1 VPQVVATCDYED
13 AICGSA
19 MTAPCGSPVAGR
31 VLPFCAKTFY
41 YNNVWNI
48 LEKDDGPSPNHRDA
62 MSIYE
67 EGDGLLAVVR
77 DGLLAIGYEE
87 DLLREQYAFAD
98 LTTPESNLQRIDLA
112 AFAEE
117 PVSYRS
123 ACFGITVLHN
133 GQQGLRSFLSLG
145 APQLL
150 TIHPR
155 EKQIGRW
162 IVKASD
168 EPELIEKLSGGRF
181 RERLNEHG
189 GDWSPRGVLRAK
201 AIRDPGLQQL
211 DFYDVGLVP
220 MLEQIVQ
227 GKLDVLLRSVLAEC
241 QVLFRDRH
249 SVEPDYAQLY
259 RLVFRLIAAKLLGDR
274 NYPGSWIEADAE
286 AVLSAV
292 ERHYFGRSREAPALK
307 DPFVRQAAWE
317 RIRRSLPLQNL
328 SVETLAYVYENT
340 LVAPDVRATQDIHAT
355 PREIAEFVVNHL
367 PFEELPA
374 EQRTVF
380 EPFAGHAPFLI
391 ASLARLRGLLPAGW
405 TATRRHDYLV
415 DVLSGLEN
423 EPFAREVARYSLMLA
438 DYPNPNG
445 WKLIDEDAFT
455 GPALERELARANIVL
470 CNPPFGDF
478 SEQERAIRGI
488 DRPNKAAE
496 ALRRV
501 LEHPPAMLGFV
512 LPRSFTQ
519 GALYEPLRRR
529 LAEVYPQT
537 FLLVLPDVA
546 FQHSE
551 AETVLVIAYRERKAN
566 NIRRSALVSKE
577 DYPKF
582 VSTGRTTWDDHGH
595 RLKGLPSTELWIPPL
610 LAKLVEALQGFQIL
624 DDVADVH
631 RGIEYK
637 GNIKQFVSDKPH
649 PALFPGLKDVR
660 SGLEPYV
667 TGRPVYFRIEEELML
682 YSAHRLNWQRPKVLA
697 NAARISRGAWTIAAA
712 LDESGL
718 VCSQRFHGIW
728 PSSDFPIEVIA
739 AVLNGPLAN
748 AYIGLQVA
756 SHDNQVRLVKLV
768 PLPQLNNGDL
778 ARIRSLVREY
788 MAVRLAWRDEFPS
801 RNEEGACLE
810 LMLAID
816 AAVLAGYGLAPRL
829 ERELLDRFAGER
841 RPGPITMDRYYPE
854 DFRAAVPLR
863 VYISDAYR
871 EASVEATLNRVLPI
885 HEPGLTDL
893 IEELAEES

>member
-1 VPQVVATCDYED
+1 
-13 AICGSA
+13 
-19 MTAPCGSPVAGR
+19 
-31 VLPFCAKTFY
+31 
-41 YNNVWNI
+41 
-48 LEKDDGPSPNHRDA
+48 

-67 EGDGLLAVVR
+67 DDDGLLAVVR

-87 DLLREQYAFAD
+87 NLLREQYAFAD
-98 LTTPESNLQRIDLA
+98 LTTPESTLRHIDLA

-117 PVSYRS
+117 PVSYKS
-123 ACFGITVLHN
+123 ACFGITVLRNEHQN
-133 GQQGLRSFLSLG
+133 LRSFLSLG

-155 EKQIGRW
+155 ERQIGRW

-168 EPELIEKLSGGRF
+168 EPELIEKMSGAGF
-181 RERLNEHG
+181 RQRLKEHG
-189 GDWSPRGVLRAK
+189 VDWSPREVLRAK
-201 AIRDPGLQQL
+201 TIRDPGPQQL
-211 DFYDVGLVP
+211 DFYDVGLMP

-227 GKLDVLLRSVLAEC
+227 GKLDVLLRAVLAEC
-241 QVLFRDRH
+241 QAIFRDRH
-249 SVEPDYAQLY
+249 GVDPDYARLY

-274 NYPGSWIEADAE
+274 NYPGSWIDTDAE

-292 ERHYFGRSREAPALK
+292 EQHYFRRSEGAPAIE
-307 DPFVRQAAWE
+307 DPIVRQAAWE

-340 LVAPDVRATQDIHAT
+340 LVAPAVRATQDIHAT
-355 PREIAEFVVNHL
+355 PREIAEFIVNHL
-367 PFEELPA
+367 PFEMLPA

-391 ASLARLRGLLPAGW
+391 ASLARLRGLLPSGW
-405 TATRRHDYLV
+405 TVDQRHSYLV

-445 WKLIDEDAFT
+445 WRLIEEDAFS

-488 DRPNKAAE
+488 NRPNKAAE

-519 GALYEPLRRR
+519 GALYEPLRKR

-551 AETVLVIAYRERKAN
+551 AETVLVIAHRERKTEN
-566 NIRRSALVSKE
+566 VRRSALVSKE
-577 DYPKF
+577 DYPRF

-595 RLKGLPSTELWIPPL
+595 RPKGPLSMDLWIPPL
-610 LAKLVEALQGFQIL
+610 LAKLIEALQGYRVVG
-624 DDVADVH
+624 DVADVH

-637 GNIKQFVSDKPH
+637 GDINQFVNEEPN
-649 PALFPGLKDVR
+649 PGLVPGLKDVR

-682 YSAHRLNWQRPKVLA
+682 YSAHRLDWQRPKVLA

-712 LDESGL
+712 VDENGL
-718 VCSQRFHGIW
+718 VCSQGFHGIW
-728 PSSDFPIEVIA
+728 PSSDLPIEVIA
-739 AVLNGPLAN
+739 AVLNSPLAN
-748 AYIGLQVA
+748 AYIGLQVT
-756 SHDNQVRLVKLV
+756 SRHNQVRLVKSV
-768 PLPQLNNGDL
+768 PLPQLSGGDL
-778 ARIRSLVREY
+778 GRIKSLVREY
-788 MAVRLAWRDEFPS
+788 MAARMAWRDRFPS
-801 RNEEGACLE
+801 PDEEHACLE
-810 LMLAID
+810 LMIAID

-841 RPGPITMDRYYPE
+841 RPGPIAFTRYYPE

-863 VYISDAYR
+863 LYISGAYR
-871 EASVEATLNRVLPI
+871 DASVDATLRRVLAI
-885 HEPGLTDL
+885 HEPGLTGL
-893 IEELAEES
+893 IEELAEER

>member
-1 VPQVVATCDYED
+1 
-13 AICGSA
+13 
-19 MTAPCGSPVAGR
+19 
-31 VLPFCAKTFY
+31 
-41 YNNVWNI
+41 
-48 LEKDDGPSPNHRDA
+48 

-67 EGDGLLAVVR
+67 QGDRLLAVVR

-87 DLLREQYAFAD
+87 NLLRGQYAFAD
-98 LTTPESNLQRIDLA
+98 LTTPESAIRHIDLA

-123 ACFGITVLHN
+123 ACFGVIVLRN
-133 GQQGLRSFLSLG
+133 GQQNLRPFLSLG

-155 EKQIGRW
+155 EEQIGRW
-162 IVKASD
+162 IVRASD
-168 EPELIEKLSGGRF
+168 EPELIESLSGAGF
-181 RERLNEHG
+181 RKRLNEHG
-189 GDWSPRGVLRAK
+189 VDWSPREVLRAK
-201 AIRDPGLQQL
+201 AITDPGPQQL

-241 QVLFRDRH
+241 QAIFRDRH
-249 SVEPDYAQLY
+249 RTEPDYAQLY

-274 NYPGSWIEADAE
+274 NYPGSWVDSDAE

-292 ERHYFGRSREAPALK
+292 ERHYFRRSKGSPALE
-307 DPFVRQAAWE
+307 DPIVRQAAWE
-317 RIRRSLPLQNL
+317 RIRSSLPLQNL

-367 PFEELPA
+367 PFENLPA

-391 ASLARLRGLLPAGW
+391 ASLARLRGLLPSGW
-405 TATRRHDYLV
+405 TVDQRHDYLV
-415 DVLSGLEN
+415 GMLSGLEN
-423 EPFAREVARYSLMLA
+423 EPFALEVARDSLMLA

-445 WKLIDEDAFT
+445 WRLIDEDAFS
-455 GPALERELARANIVL
+455 GPAFEMELTRANIVL
-470 CNPPFGDF
+470 CNPPFKDF
-478 SEQERAIRGI
+478 SEQERAAIRGI
-488 DRPNKAAE
+488 VRPNKAAE

-519 GALYEPLRRR
+519 GVLYEPLRKR

-537 FLLVLPDVA
+537 LLLVLPDIA

-551 AETVLVIAYRERKAN
+551 AETVLVIAHRKQGTEY
-566 NIRRSALVSKE
+566 IRRSALVSKD

-582 VSTGRTTWDDHGH
+582 VSSGRTTWDDHGH
-595 RLKGLPSTELWIPPL
+595 RPKGLSSTALWIPPL
-610 LAKLVEALQGFQIL
+610 LARLVEALQGFRNIG
-624 DDVADVH
+624 DVADVH

-637 GNIKQFVSDKPH
+637 DNIDKFVSDEPR
-649 PALFPGLKDVR
+649 PGLVPGLKDVR

-667 TGRPVYFRIEEELML
+667 TGRPVYFQIEEELML
-682 YSAHRLNWQRPKVLA
+682 YSAHLLDWQAHKVIA

-712 LDESGL
+712 VDESGL
-718 VCSQRFHGIW
+718 MCSQRFHGIW
-728 PSSDFPIEVIA
+728 PSSDLPIEVIS

-748 AYIGLQVA
+748 AYIGLQVT
-756 SHDNQVRLVKLV
+756 SHDNQVRLVKSV
-768 PLPQLNNGDL
+768 PLPQLSGGDL
-778 ARIRSLVREY
+778 ARIKSLVREY
-788 MAVRLAWRDEFPS
+788 MAARQAWRDGLPS
-801 RNEEGACLE
+801 QDEEQACLD
-810 LMLAID
+810 LMTEID

-841 RPGPITMDRYYPE
+841 RPGPVTFDRYYPE

-871 EASVEATLNRVLPI
+871 DASVEATLHRVLPV
-885 HEPGLTDL
+885 HEPGLTGL

>member
-1 VPQVVATCDYED
+1 
-13 AICGSA
+13 
-19 MTAPCGSPVAGR
+19 
-31 VLPFCAKTFY
+31 
-41 YNNVWNI
+41 
-48 LEKDDGPSPNHRDA
+48 

-67 EGDGLLAVVR
+67 EGDGLLAVIR
-77 DGLLAIGYEE
+77 NGLLAIGYMEN
-87 DLLREQYAFAD
+87 LLREQYAFAD
-98 LTTPESNLQRIDLA
+98 LTTPESALQHIDLA
-112 AFAEE
+112 VFAEE

-133 GQQGLRSFLSLG
+133 GHQNLRPFLSLG

-168 EPELIEKLSGGRF
+168 EPELIEKLSGAGF

-189 GDWSPRGVLRAK
+189 VDWSPREVLRAK
-201 AIRDPGLQQL
+201 AIRDPGPQQL
-211 DFYDVGLVP
+211 DFYDVGLMP
-220 MLEQIVQ
+220 MLERIVQ

-241 QVLFRDRH
+241 QAMFRDRH
-249 SVEPDYAQLY
+249 RVEPDYARLY
-259 RLVFRLIAAKLLGDR
+259 RLIFRLIAAKLLGDR
-274 NYPGSWIEADAE
+274 NYPGSWIDADAE

-292 ERHYFGRSREAPALK
+292 ERHYFGRSKGAPALE

-328 SVETLAYVYENT
+328 SVETLAYIYENT

-355 PREIAEFVVNHL
+355 PLEIAEFVVNHL
-367 PFEELPA
+367 PFETLPP

-391 ASLARLRGLLPAGW
+391 ASLARLRGLMPSGW
-405 TATRRHDYLV
+405 SVDQRHNYLV
-415 DVLSGLEN
+415 DMLSGLEN
-423 EPFAREVARYSLMLA
+423 EPFACEVAHDSLRLA
-438 DYPNPNG
+438 DYPNSNG
-445 WKLIDEDAFT
+445 WRLIEEDAFS

-478 SEQERAIRGI
+478 SEQERASIRGVG
-488 DRPNKAAE
+488 RPNKAAE

-519 GALYEPLRRR
+519 GALYEPLRKR

-537 FLLVLPDVA
+537 FLLVLPDIA

-551 AETVLVIAYRERKAN
+551 AETVLVIAHDERKAE

-595 RLKGLPSTELWIPPL
+595 RPKGLSSTDLWIPPL
-610 LAKLVEALQGFQIL
+610 LAKLVEVLQGFRIVGN
-624 DDVADVH
+624 VADVH

-637 GNIKQFVSDKPH
+637 DNIDQFVSDEPH
-649 PALFPGLKDVR
+649 PGLIPGLKDVR

-667 TGRPVYFRIEEELML
+667 TGRPVYFRIEEELMRR
-682 YSAHRLNWQRPKVLA
+682 APKLNWQLPKVLA

-712 LDESGL
+712 VDENGL
-718 VCSQRFHGIW
+718 VCSQGFHGIW
-728 PSSDFPIEVIA
+728 PSSDTPIEVIA

-756 SHDNQVRLVKLV
+756 SHGNQVRLVKSV
-768 PLPQLNNGDL
+768 PLPQLSGRDL
-778 ARIRSLVREY
+778 SKIKSLVREY
-788 MAVRLAWRDEFPS
+788 MAVRQVWRDEIPS
-801 RNEEGACLE
+801 RGEEHACLE
-810 LMLAID
+810 LMMAID

-829 ERELLDRFAGER
+829 ERELLDRFSGER
-841 RPGPITMDRYYPE
+841 RPGPVTLDRYYPE

-871 EASVEATLNRVLPI
+871 DASVEATLNRVLPI

-893 IEELAEES
+893 ITELAEES

>member
-1 VPQVVATCDYED
+1 
-13 AICGSA
+13 
-19 MTAPCGSPVAGR
+19 
-31 VLPFCAKTFY
+31 
-41 YNNVWNI
+41 
-48 LEKDDGPSPNHRDA
+48 

-67 EGDGLLAVVR
+67 EGDRLLAVVR

-87 DLLREQYAFAD
+87 NLLRGQYAFAD
-98 LTTPESNLQRIDLA
+98 LTTSESALHHIDLA

-123 ACFGITVLHN
+123 ACFGITVLRN
-133 GQQGLRSFLSLG
+133 GHQNLRPFLSLG

-168 EPELIEKLSGGRF
+168 EPELIERLSGARF

-189 GDWSPRGVLRAK
+189 VDWSPREVLRAK
-201 AIRDPGLQQL
+201 AIVDPGPQQL

-241 QVLFRDRH
+241 QAIFRDRH
-249 SVEPDYAQLY
+249 RAEPDYAGLY

-274 NYPGSWIEADAE
+274 NYPGSWIDSDAE

-292 ERHYFGRSREAPALK
+292 ERHYFRRSKGSPALE
-307 DPFVRQAAWE
+307 DPIVRQAAWG

-367 PFEELPA
+367 PFETLPA

-391 ASLARLRGLLPAGW
+391 ASLARLRGLLPSGW
-405 TATRRHDYLV
+405 TVDQRHNYLV
-415 DVLSGLEN
+415 KALSGLEN
-423 EPFAREVARYSLMLA
+423 EPFALEVARDSLMLA

-445 WKLIDEDAFT
+445 WRLIDEDAFS
-455 GPALERELARANIVL
+455 GPAFERELTRANIVL
-470 CNPPFGDF
+470 CNPPFKDF
-478 SEQERAIRGI
+478 SEQERASIRGI
-488 DRPNKAAE
+488 GRPNKAAE

-519 GALYEPLRRR
+519 GALYEPLRKR

-551 AETVLVIAYRERKAN
+551 AETVLVIAHREQ
-566 NIRRSALVSKE
+566 NIRRSALVSKD

-582 VSTGRTTWDDHGH
+582 VSGGRTTWDDHGH
-595 RLKGLPSTELWIPPL
+595 RPKGLLSTALWIPPL
-610 LAKLVEALQGFQIL
+610 LAKLVEALQGFRNIG
-624 DDVADVH
+624 DVADVH

-637 GNIKQFVSDKPH
+637 DNIDQFVSDDPR
-649 PALFPGLKDVR
+649 PGRVPGLKDVR

-667 TGRPVYFRIEEELML
+667 TGRPVYFQIEEELML
-682 YSAHRLNWQRPKVLA
+682 YSAHRLNWQLPKVLA

-712 LDESGL
+712 VDEKGL
-718 VCSQRFHGIW
+718 MCSQRFHGIW
-728 PSSDFPIEVIA
+728 PSSDLPVEVIS

-756 SHDNQVRLVKLV
+756 SHDNQVRLVKSV
-768 PLPQLNNGDL
+768 PLPQLNDGDL
-778 ARIRSLVREY
+778 AKIKSLVREY
-788 MAVRLAWRDEFPS
+788 MAARQAWRNGLPS
-801 RNEEGACLE
+801 RDEEHACLD
-810 LMLAID
+810 LMMAID

-841 RPGPITMDRYYPE
+841 RPGPVTLDRYYPE

-871 EASVEATLNRVLPI
+871 DASVEATLQRVLPI
-885 HEPGLTDL
+885 HEPGLTGL

>member
-1 VPQVVATCDYED
+1 
-13 AICGSA
+13 
-19 MTAPCGSPVAGR
+19 
-31 VLPFCAKTFY
+31 
-41 YNNVWNI
+41 
-48 LEKDDGPSPNHRDA
+48 

-87 DLLREQYAFAD
+87 DLLRGQYAFAD
-98 LTTPESNLQRIDLA
+98 LTSPESALQHIDLA
-112 AFAEE
+112 AFAGE

-123 ACFGITVLHN
+123 ACFGITVLRNEH
-133 GQQGLRSFLSLG
+133 QDLRPFLSLG

-168 EPELIEKLSGGRF
+168 EPELIEKLSAAGF
-181 RERLNEHG
+181 RERLKEHG
-189 GDWSPRGVLRAK
+189 VDWSPREVLRAK
-201 AIRDPGLQQL
+201 AIRDLGPQQL
-211 DFYDVGLVP
+211 DFYDVGLMP

-241 QVLFRDRH
+241 QAMFWDRH
-249 SVEPDYAQLY
+249 RVEPDYARLY
-259 RLVFRLIAAKLLGDR
+259 RLIFRLIAAKLLGDR
-274 NYPGSWIEADAE
+274 NYPGSWIDADAE

-292 ERHYFGRSREAPALK
+292 ERHYFQRNEGAPALE
-307 DPFVRQAAWE
+307 DLIVRQAAWE

-340 LVAPDVRATQDIHAT
+340 LVAPDVRAIQNIHAT
-355 PREIAEFVVNHL
+355 PREITEFVVNHL
-367 PFEELPA
+367 PFEMLPA

-391 ASLARLRGLLPAGW
+391 ASLARLRGLLPSGW
-405 TATRRHDYLV
+405 TVEQRHDYLV
-415 DVLSGLEN
+415 GVVSGLEN

-445 WKLIDEDAFT
+445 WRLIEEDAFS

-470 CNPPFGDF
+470 CNPPFGNF

-488 DRPNKAAE
+488 RRPNKAAE

-519 GALYEPLRRR
+519 GALYGPLRKR

-551 AETVLVIAYRERKAN
+551 AETVLVIAHHELKTE
-566 NIRRSALVSKE
+566 NIRRSALVSRE

-582 VSTGRTTWDDHGH
+582 VSTGHITWDDHGH
-595 RLKGLPSTELWIPPL
+595 RPNGLPTTDLWIPPL
-610 LAKLVEALQGFQIL
+610 LAKLVEALQGFRIL
-624 DDVADVH
+624 GDVADVH
-631 RGIEYK
+631 RGIEYRD
-637 GNIKQFVSDKPH
+637 NINQFVSNEPH
-649 PALFPGLKDVR
+649 PSLAPGLKDVR

-682 YSAHRLNWQRPKVLA
+682 YSAHRLNWRLPKVLA

-712 LDESGL
+712 VDENGL

-728 PSSDFPIEVIA
+728 PSSDLPIEVIA

-748 AYIGLQVA
+748 AYIGLQIA
-756 SHDNQVRLVKLV
+756 SHDNQVRLVKSV
-768 PLPQLNNGDL
+768 PLPQLSGGDL
-778 ARIRSLVREY
+778 AKIKSLVREY
-788 MAVRLAWRDEFPS
+788 MAARQVWRNRSPSRDE
-801 RNEEGACLE
+801 EHACLD
-810 LMLAID
+810 LMMAID

-829 ERELLDRFAGER
+829 ERELLDRFAGAR
-841 RPGPITMDRYYPE
+841 RPGPVTLDRYYPE

-871 EASVEATLNRVLPI
+871 DASVEATLHRVLPI

-893 IEELAEES
+893 IKELAEES

>member
-1 VPQVVATCDYED
+1 
-13 AICGSA
+13 
-19 MTAPCGSPVAGR
+19 
-31 VLPFCAKTFY
+31 
-41 YNNVWNI
+41 
-48 LEKDDGPSPNHRDA
+48 

-87 DLLREQYAFAD
+87 NLLRGQYAFAD
-98 LTTPESNLQRIDLA
+98 LTTPESALQHIDLA

-133 GQQGLRSFLSLG
+133 GHQNLRPFLSLG

-168 EPELIEKLSGGRF
+168 EPELIEKLSGAGF

-189 GDWSPRGVLRAK
+189 VDWSPREVLRAK
-201 AIRDPGLQQL
+201 AIRDPGPQQL
-211 DFYDVGLVP
+211 DFYDVGLMP
-220 MLEQIVQ
+220 MLERIVQ

-241 QVLFRDRH
+241 QAMFRDRH
-249 SVEPDYAQLY
+249 RVEPDYARLY
-259 RLVFRLIAAKLLGDR
+259 RLIFRLIAAKLLGDR
-274 NYPGSWIEADAE
+274 NYPGSWIDADAE
-286 AVLSAV
+286 TVLSAV
-292 ERHYFGRSREAPALK
+292 ERHYFGRSKGAPALE

-328 SVETLAYVYENT
+328 SVETLAYIYENT

-355 PREIAEFVVNHL
+355 PLEIAEFVVNHL
-367 PFEELPA
+367 PFETLPP

-391 ASLARLRGLLPAGW
+391 ASLARLRGLMPSGW
-405 TATRRHDYLV
+405 SVDQRHNYLV
-415 DVLSGLEN
+415 DMLSGLEN
-423 EPFAREVARYSLMLA
+423 EPFACEVAHDSLRLA
-438 DYPNPNG
+438 DYPNSNG
-445 WKLIDEDAFT
+445 WRLIEEDAFS

-478 SEQERAIRGI
+478 SEQERASIRGVG
-488 DRPNKAAE
+488 RPNKAAE

-519 GALYEPLRRR
+519 GALYEPLRKR

-537 FLLVLPDVA
+537 FLLVLPDIA

-551 AETVLVIAYRERKAN
+551 AETVLVIAHDERKAE

-595 RLKGLPSTELWIPPL
+595 RPKGLPSTDLWIPPL
-610 LAKLVEALQGFQIL
+610 LAKLVEALQGFRIVGN
-624 DDVADVH
+624 VADVH

-637 GNIKQFVSDKPH
+637 DNIDQFVSDEPH
-649 PALFPGLKDVR
+649 PGLIPGLKDVR

-667 TGRPVYFRIEEELML
+667 TGRPVYFRIEEELMRR
-682 YSAHRLNWQRPKVLA
+682 APKLNWQLPKVLA

-712 LDESGL
+712 VDETGL
-718 VCSQRFHGIW
+718 VCSQGFHGIW
-728 PSSDFPIEVIA
+728 PSSDLPIEVIA

-756 SHDNQVRLVKLV
+756 SHGNQVRLVKSV
-768 PLPQLNNGDL
+768 PLPQLSPGDL
-778 ARIRSLVREY
+778 AKVKSLVREY

-801 RNEEGACLE
+801 RNDEHACLD
-810 LMLAID
+810 LMMAID
-816 AAVLAGYGLAPRL
+816 AAILAGYGLAPRL
-829 ERELLDRFAGER
+829 ERELLDRFAGDR
-841 RPGPITMDRYYPE
+841 RPGPVTLDRYYPE

-871 EASVEATLNRVLPI
+871 DASVEATLNRVLPI
-885 HEPGLTDL
+885 HEAGLTDL
-893 IEELAEES
+893 IKELAEES